1 MSCMKF
7 LSVRSDV
14 CRQLLSDSTSQWTPL
29 LLAIQFPLL
38 GLARDF
44 HPLDNAHAERTP
56 KGAEALIINASAP
69 YCMHLLFYLTTRDSI
84 FLYLT
89 TIVTM
94 VDNDFMIFMGAL
106 DNVAY
111 HIVEYC
117 RTLSF
122 KQQGSLIILY
132 LTTIVTMV
140 DNIINNIHGSIG

>member
-1 MSCMKF
+1 MPFEIRPIKVAYPALHIF
-7 LSVRSDV
+7 
-14 CRQLLSDSTSQWTPL
+14 QGWIPL
-29 LLAIQFPLL
+29 PLTMQFPLL

-94 VDNDFMIFMGAL
+94 I
-106 DNVAY
+106 
-111 HIVEYC
+111 
-117 RTLSF
+117 
-122 KQQGSLIILY
+122 
-132 LTTIVTMV
+132 
-140 DNIINNIHGSIG
+140 DNIINDNHGSIGQCCLSYCQTL